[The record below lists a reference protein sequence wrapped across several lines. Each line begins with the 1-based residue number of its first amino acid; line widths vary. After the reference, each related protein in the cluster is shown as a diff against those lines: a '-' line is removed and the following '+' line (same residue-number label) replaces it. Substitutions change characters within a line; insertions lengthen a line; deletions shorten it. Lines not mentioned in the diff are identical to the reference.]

1 MKRFFTFL
9 KTELRL
15 SVRDMNMVIFAVIMP
30 LIVFVILGIV
40 NGAKPAYDGA
50 DYTFL
55 EQSFGAVG
63 AIAICASG
71 LMGLPLA
78 VSGLRE
84 LKILKRLRVTPVSP
98 VFILGIELLMY
109 VIYCAVSLA
118 TLAVAALLF
127 GVKLH
132 GSLLAFLGSWLLTML
147 STLSVGM
154 LVGGVAK
161 DTKQASII
169 ASILYFPMLVFS
181 GTTLPIEVM
190 PKAMQKVVGF
200 FPLTQGLTMMKNAF
214 LGIGADSILLPIC
227 AMLGVTVLCT
237 VLSARLFRWE

>member
-40 NGAKPAYDGA
+40 NGGKPAYDGA

-147 STLSVGM
+147 STLSIGM

-190 PKAMQKVVGF
+190 PKAMQKIVGF

-227 AMLGVTVLCT
+227 VMLGVTALCT
-237 VLSARLFRWE
+237 ALSVHFFRWE